1 HPSEAGAAL
10 PRLQL
15 QKGTAMITEDI
26 QALVAAVSPGHPACW
41 HTGMDRQAVAILRER
56 LEVLARDVAALE
68 AQLVPDHLRGSM
80 PRDLAAL
87 DGKVITM
94 AEVTARA
101 RARRKSVI
109 VHLVPAEG
117 GEGGAA

>member
-1 HPSEAGAAL
+1 
-10 PRLQL
+10 
-15 QKGTAMITEDI
+15 MVTEDI

-41 HTGMDRQAVAILRER
+41 HAGMDHQAVAILRER
-56 LEVLARDVAALE
+56 LQVLARDVGALE
-68 AQLVPDHLRGSM
+68 ARPVPDHFTGSM

-94 AEVTARA
+94 AEVVARA
-101 RARRKSVI
+101 RARRKGVI
-109 VHLVPAEG
+109 VHLVPIED